1 MYNTGLSENG
11 TNVQNSWILAG
22 KNTDHPKIEK
32 NKKKNGEIAT
42 LNSEYSII
50 NNILIT
56 PRLHSNTELLYIT

>member
-11 TNVQNSWILAG
+11 TNAQNGWILVG
-22 KNTDHPKIEK
+22 KNTDHPEIEK
-32 NKKKNGEIAT
+32 KKKKIGEIAT